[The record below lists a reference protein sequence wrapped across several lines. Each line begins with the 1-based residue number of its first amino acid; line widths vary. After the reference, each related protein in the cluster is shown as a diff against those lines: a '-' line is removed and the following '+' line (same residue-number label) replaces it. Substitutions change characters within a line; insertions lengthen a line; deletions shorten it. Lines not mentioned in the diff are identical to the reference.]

1 MKWALSPSFGD
12 TFGNFW
18 PLSLTSS
25 AYVKSSCLLT
35 ISTNPRYRKCLYTY
49 SRHISGVLSVTF
61 DHCRW
66 LFRLASVFIVTYTIT
81 WNARYRQLANIIMLM
96 NTLAILRGNFGP
108 LSLTTSTYVNLHRDL
123 YHYLER
129 ALSPTCEHFN
139 VNVHPSQSFGVLS
152 VTFNHYHWLH
162 RLASI
167 FKDTY
172 HYFESALSPTFE
184 HYNVSEHPRNP
195 SGYFR

>member
-1 MKWALSPSFGD
+1 MKSTLSPSFGD

-61 DHCRW
+61 DHYRW

-81 WNARYRQLANIIMLM
+81 WNARYRQLANTIMLM

-108 LSLTTSTYVNLHRDL
+108 LSLTTLTCVNLHRDL
-123 YHYLER
+123 YRYLER
-129 ALSPTCEHFN
+129 ALSPTCEHYN

-152 VTFNHYHWLH
+152 VTFNHYHWLL